1 MTFIRGIGTP
11 NTKGAGYY
19 RNDDTASGG
28 SKVEAD
34 IKTCSHCQAI
44 IKLQTWKEQGNF
56 CNRCMAPICERC
68 GIEMDTLGC
77 VPFLKRLEQQVD
89 SIVKYRQ
96 YLKVAGLEPGAAP
109 QQSPG
114 ILISRS

>member
-1 MTFIRGIGTP
+1 
-11 NTKGAGYY
+11 
-19 RNDDTASGG
+19 
-28 SKVEAD
+28 
-34 IKTCSHCQAI
+34 
-44 IKLQTWKEQGNF
+44 
-56 CNRCMAPICERC
+56 
-68 GIEMDTLGC
+68 MDTLGC